1 MTYVPVTTSSDS
13 STVTASIGSL
23 TGMLAGQLYLFVSST
38 NCWIKQGTTKL
49 VTCAT
54 NANMAD
60 GDKLTIAV
68 SNGDSVTYEYDKS
81 ANGVASTSTSW
92 AAGAGTA
99 AQTAATLA
107 TAIGIAQPT
116 LVVTDNA
123 DGTLTITVKDKHA
136 TFTEEVT
143 HASFTVADAH
153 PPAAAAD
160 GSMFVPA
167 ATQILIDGDNGPQLG
182 VLRNTA
188 DGHASLTRVAEV
200 R

>member
-1 MTYVPVTTSSDS
+1 
-13 STVTASIGSL
+13 
-23 TGMLAGQLYLFVSST
+23 
-38 NCWIKQGTTKL
+38 
-49 VTCAT
+49 
-54 NANMAD
+54 MAD